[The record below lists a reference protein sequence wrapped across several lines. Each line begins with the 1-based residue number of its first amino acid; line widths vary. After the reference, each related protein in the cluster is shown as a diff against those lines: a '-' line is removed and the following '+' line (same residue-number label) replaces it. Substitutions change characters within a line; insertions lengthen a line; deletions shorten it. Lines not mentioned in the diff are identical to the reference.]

1 MKGYSHISRLR
12 SVMTTICIA
21 IFLFCYVNATMFW
34 HGHSFQGG
42 WFFHSH
48 IAGWAH
54 RTAHDSGDHTAA
66 QFQLLAEVNQLAC
79 TESAVTSYSLTRP
92 DSVISD
98 RTVSAVSLRG
108 PPELA

>member
-1 MKGYSHISRLR
+1 
-12 SVMTTICIA
+12 MTTICIA

-79 TESAVTSYSLTRP
+79 TDSAVTSYSQDVFRWEVYASLTRP
-92 DSVISD
+92 DSVIAG